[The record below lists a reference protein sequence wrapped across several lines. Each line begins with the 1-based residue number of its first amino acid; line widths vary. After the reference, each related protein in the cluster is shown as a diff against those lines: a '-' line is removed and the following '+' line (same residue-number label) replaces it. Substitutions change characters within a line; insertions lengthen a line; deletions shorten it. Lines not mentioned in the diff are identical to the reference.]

1 MKKNYKPKK
10 LHKKDIEKL
19 ILKFPK
25 IKKESLYIAN
35 EYMEVVYE
43 KERKNRYISES
54 IR

>member
-1 MKKNYKPKK
+1 MVVA
-10 LHKKDIEKL
+10 IGVEKIDYL
-19 ILKFPK
+19 K